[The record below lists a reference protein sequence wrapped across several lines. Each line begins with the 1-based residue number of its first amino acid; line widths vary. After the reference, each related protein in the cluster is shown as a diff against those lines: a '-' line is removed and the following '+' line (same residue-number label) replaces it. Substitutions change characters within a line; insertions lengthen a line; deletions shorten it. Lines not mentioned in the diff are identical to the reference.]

1 MKTYTGLSG
10 LKLRLLP
17 KSAYAAATVAALEII
32 SVGCARHERPV
43 SPAPAAESSVATV
56 RVTRADLAGSLT
68 LTGEFIPFQEV
79 DVMSKVAGYIR
90 AINVD
95 VGDRVHPGEVLATL
109 EVPEMENDMA
119 HAKAAIDQANA
130 EAAQTEDEV
139 RRTESAH
146 EMTHLSLT
154 RIQNVAKKEPGLVP
168 QQQVDEV
175 RSRDL
180 EAEAQVA
187 AAKSNVAAA
196 RQRIQVMQA
205 DEDRLKTMRNYETI
219 TAPFESVV
227 TKRYANIGAMIQAG
241 TASQTQAMPVVRVS
255 QNNLLRLILPV
266 PESSVAQVSIDRAVS
281 VRVPS
286 LNRTFTGRVARFS
299 DKVQLSTRTM
309 DTEVDVP
316 NPALT
321 LIPGMYAEVDLD
333 LQEHKGVL
341 AAPPDAIDGIGTNT
355 RVFKVDSQGLI
366 HIVPV
371 QIGVETASQVEIRE
385 GVGEGDM
392 LVAGRRAGLKEGDR
406 VRPVGAAFLS
416 AERSR

>member
-1 MKTYTGLSG
+1 MKMH
-10 LKLRLLP
+10 R
-17 KSAYAAATVAALEII
+17 SACTAIAVAALEAIAG
-32 SVGCARHERPV
+32 GCARNEQPV
-43 SPAPAAESSVATV
+43 SAAPAATEPTVATV
-56 RVTRADLAGSLT
+56 RVARADLSGSIT

-109 EVPEMENDMA
+109 EVPEMENEMA
-119 HAKAAIDQANA
+119 RAQAAIDQANA
-130 EAAQTEDEV
+130 EAAQAEDEV
-139 RRTESAH
+139 HRSESAH
-146 EMTHLSLT
+146 DMTHLSLT
-154 RIQNVAKKEPGLVP
+154 RIQDVAKKEPGLVP
-168 QQQVDEV
+168 QQEVDEV

-180 EAEAQVA
+180 ESEAQVA

-196 RQRIQVMQA
+196 RQRIQVMRA

-219 TAPFESVV
+219 TAPFEGAV
-227 TKRYANIGAMIQAG
+227 TKRYASTGAMIQAG
-241 TASQTQAMPVVRVS
+241 TASQSQAMPVVRVS

-266 PESSVAQVSIDRAVS
+266 PESSVTQVSVGRTVS

-286 LNRTFTGRVARFS
+286 LNRTFTGRVARFT
-299 DKVQLSTRTM
+299 DKLQLSTRTM

-316 NPALT
+316 NPSLT

-341 AAPPDAIDGIGTNT
+341 AAPPDAIDGIGAGT
-355 RVFKVDSQGLI
+355 RVFKVDSQGVI

-371 QIGVETASQVEIRE
+371 QVGLETAGQVEIRQ
-385 GVGEGDM
+385 GVSEGDT
-392 LVAGRRAGLKEGDR
+392 LVAGRRTSLKDGDR

-416 AERSR
+416 AERSK

>member
-1 MKTYTGLSG
+1 
-10 LKLRLLP
+10 
-17 KSAYAAATVAALEII
+17 
-32 SVGCARHERPV
+32 
-43 SPAPAAESSVATV
+43 
-56 RVTRADLAGSLT
+56 
-68 LTGEFIPFQEV
+68 
-79 DVMSKVAGYIR
+79 MSKVAGYIR

-109 EVPEMENDMA
+109 EIPEMENEMA

-130 EAAQTEDEV
+130 EAAQAEDEV

-175 RSRDL
+175 HSRDL
-180 EAEAQVA
+180 EAEAQVE

-196 RQRIQVMQA
+196 RQRIQLMQA
-205 DEDRLKTMRNYETI
+205 DADRLKTMHNYETI
-219 TAPFESVV
+219 AAPFEGVV
-227 TKRYANIGAMIQAG
+227 TKRYANMGAMIQAG
-241 TASQTQAMPVVRVS
+241 TASQSQAMPVVRVS

-266 PESSVAQVSIDRAVS
+266 PESSVAQVSTGRTVS
-281 VRVPS
+281 VSVPS
-286 LNRTFTGRVARFS
+286 LNRTFTGRVARFT
-299 DKVQLSTRTM
+299 DKLQLSTRTM

-316 NPALT
+316 NPSLT

-333 LQEHKGVL
+333 LEEHKGVL
-341 AAPPDAIDGIGTNT
+341 VAPPDAIDGIGAGA

-366 HIVPV
+366 HIVAV
-371 QIGVETASQVEIRE
+371 QVGIETAGEVEIRQ
-385 GVGEGDM
+385 GVAEGDI

-416 AERSR
+416 AERSH